1 MHRLISVF
9 VVHKGHK
16 QVFSWRGTYVP
27 QVIDELVTYDEPAK
41 GAYRQLW
48 RVSESEYEYKFF
60 SSSGYGIDAN
70 STFRVSV
77 VVYIFRD
84 VT

>member
-1 MHRLISVF
+1 ML
-9 VVHKGHK
+9 
-16 QVFSWRGTYVP
+16 FSPIT
-27 QVIDELVTYDEPAK
+27 QVIDELVTYDLPAK

-70 STFRVSV
+70 STFRVS
-77 VVYIFRD
+77 FRM
-84 VT
+84 VAASTP